1 MPSAPIKTLAEKI
14 IKVTTT
20 SSNSNSLAAPAF
32 TLSRSAETRTVGI
45 LSSGYSISST
55 GGTIASY
62 SITPAPPAGLT
73 FSTSDGLIT
82 GRATETRTATTH
94 TITAT
99 NATGSAS
106 RTLSLRVTGDLGDVG
121 PGGGRIFYYSAAG
134 FNCGTNFTNTGS
146 PTGEKCKY
154 LEVAPR
160 NWWGGAGD
168 TNTAWAN
175 STASVT
181 GISVDSIG
189 IGRSNTQRIILS
201 GIFTT
206 TAAQL
211 STTYRPTIEGVLID
225 DWYLGAE
232 EEMAAIFTSPVY
244 AGLDVPSGPTTN
256 HWTSTQVGDSNISAR
271 YVRSGVRSGF
281 SKDVTTPLVRPIRAF

>member
-1 MPSAPIKTLAEKI
+1 LANKI
-14 IKVTTT
+14 IRVAPA
-20 SSNSNSLAAPAF
+20 SSSSGGSTLAAPAF

-45 LSSGYSISST
+45 LSTGYSITET
-55 GGTIASY
+55 GGTATY
-62 SITPAPPAGLT
+62 SITPALPAGLL
-73 FSTSDGLIT
+73 FSASNGLIT
-82 GRATETRTATTH
+82 GRATETRTVTTH
-94 TITAT
+94 TITAS

-106 RTLSLRVTGDLGDVG
+106 RTLSLRVNGDLGDVG

-134 FNCGTNFTNTGS
+134 FNCGTNFTITGS

-160 NWWGGAGD
+160 NWWGGVGD

-175 STASVT
+175 SSASVT
-181 GISVDSIG
+181 NISVDSIG
-189 IGRSNTQRIILS
+189 IGRSNTQRIISS

-211 STTYRPTIEGVLID
+211 TTTYGPTIDGVLIN

-232 EEMAAIFTSPVY
+232 EEMAAIFASPVY
-244 AGLDVPSGPTTN
+244 ASLDVPTGSTTN
-256 HWTSTQVGDSNISAR
+256 HWTSTQVGDSNTSAR
-271 YVRSGVRSGF
+271 YVRSGVRSGEL
-281 SKDVTTPLVRPIRAF
+281 KTNTTYLVRPIRAF